1 MGNRRLDECCQ
12 DKGTNDCSG
21 VVLVVSGPSGSGKTT
36 LVRRLLDEDPELVW
50 SVSATTRSQRV
61 GETDGRD
68 YRFLTRQQF
77 RKDVEAGRFA
87 EHAESYGELYGTPT
101 GPLSKAL
108 ADGRVI
114 VLDVDVQGARQI
126 RKRFPSAFLVFV
138 MAPSEE
144 ELLRRLAERGTED
157 EEARKKRTERVRQEM
172 SARDEYD
179 RVIVNDD
186 LTEAVGE
193 LKEIVA
199 HLKTLRCHR
208 SDDLDER
215 VT

>member
-1 MGNRRLDECCQ
+1 M
-12 DKGTNDCSG
+12 
-21 VVLVVSGPSGSGKTT
+21 VLVVSGPSGSGKTT
-36 LVRRLLDEDPELVW
+36 LVKRLLDEDPELIW
-50 SVSATTRSQRV
+50 SVSATTRSRRA

-77 RKDVEAGRFA
+77 REGVEAGRFA

-108 ADGRVI
+108 VDGRVM

-126 RKRFPSAFLVFV
+126 RKRFPDAFLVFV

-144 ELLRRLAERGTED
+144 ELLRRLAGRGTED

-172 SARDEYD
+172 SARCEYD

-186 LTEAVGE
+186 VERALEE
-193 LKEIVA
+193 LKTIVVQ
-199 HLKTLRCHR
+199 LKGGCG
-208 SDDLDER
+208 
-215 VT
+215 

>member
-1 MGNRRLDECCQ
+1 MDECCQ
-12 DKGTNDCSG
+12 GKGTNDCSG

-36 LVRRLLDEDPELVW
+36 LVRRLLDEDPELIW
-50 SVSATTRSQRV
+50 SVSATTRSRRV

-77 RKDVEAGRFA
+77 REGISAGRFA

-108 ADGRVI
+108 ADGRVM

-126 RKRFPSAFLVFV
+126 RKRFPDAFLVFV

-144 ELLRRLAERGTED
+144 ELLRRLAGRGTED
-157 EEARKKRTERVRQEM
+157 EDARKKRTERVRQEM

-179 RVIVNDD
+179 RIIVNDD
-186 LTEAVGE
+186 LTEALRE

-199 HLKTLRCHR
+199 HLKTSRCRR
-208 SDDLDER
+208 SDGLDER
-215 VT
+215 AT